1 MGTEADQEEKK
12 MKRKFAKLSKKE
24 REKAEATYHAMRP
37 EDLDETMSAA
47 THQSPPT
54 IRLPS
59 RLVEKL
65 KAVAEREGEADYK
78 KIVRTWIEERL
89 RQQSK
94 LVH

>member
-1 MGTEADQEEKK
+1 VTRFGWDTFDEAEICQLSRREQEKT
-12 MKRKFAKLSKKE
+12 
-24 REKAEATYHAMRP
+24 EATYHAMRP
-37 EDLDETMSAA
+37 EDLDEAMSAA
-47 THQSPPT
+47 ATHRSPRT
-54 IRLPS
+54 IRLPI